1 MQRQPTCIHVYMYM
15 YILRMFDNVK
25 THADRYCT
33 HPSHMAAVGLT
44 INYYCGIVIFSSLP
58 SPSFPCPSAVR
69 AAIRLIC
76 ATLSIHCS
84 MPSFGVCSSTSPAR
98 ENMMQLGLCTST
110 SHQIVMRLI
119 PHLWNSVI
127 YLKRARCLF
136 FMSQHGTSTPLPRP
150 LTSNEILGLRTLRL
164 QLKEP
169 RLHSLTNTQRRRSG
183 LTATALRWS
192 CTAAYS

>member
-1 MQRQPTCIHVYMYM
+1 VYMYM

-33 HPSHMAAVGLT
+33 FPPHMGSRRSDHQLLLWNRDLST
-44 INYYCGIVIFSSLP
+44 LP

-76 ATLSIHCS
+76 TTLSIHCS